1 MRIPTLTRR
10 VALAAPPLL
19 LATTLALSGC
29 ATLSG
34 LFEDAIEDPQVT
46 ILGVELRG
54 MSLDTISTTFQVKID
69 NPNAIGLYLA
79 GIEYQLNVDG
89 KRFAQGQSQ
98 DSVLLVP
105 LGATEATLDVDFPLD
120 SAGRPLLEVLKKD
133 RVHYTLDTVFLVG
146 TKGTNLAIPARFE
159 GDVDLPKAP
168 EVDVVEVAF
177 PEVSRE
183 GIQVRLVT
191 HVTNPNAFDIPIDEL
206 RVSFFFG
213 GREILKNQPIAGV
226 VLPQGQTTVV
236 PVDFTVSLADLGV
249 SLGALADRPELRW
262 KLVMRLVSGNNI
274 LPYDRG
280 GQTSLVPSFSGVS
293 G

>member
-1 MRIPTLTRR
+1 MRTTTPIARL
-10 VALAAPPLL
+10 LASTSAALL
-19 LATTLALSGC
+19 LATTPTLAGC

-46 ILGVELRG
+46 ILGVQLRD
-54 MSLDTISTTFQVKID
+54 MTLDTISTTFRVRID

-89 KRFAQGQSQ
+89 RRFAQGRSQ
-98 DSVLLVP
+98 DSVALAP

-120 SAGRPLLEVLKKD
+120 NAGRPLVEVLKKD

-146 TKGTNLAIPARFE
+146 TRSTNLAIPARFE

-168 EVDVVEVAF
+168 EVDVVEILF
-177 PEVSRE
+177 PEVSGE

-206 RVSFFFG
+206 RVSF
-213 GREILKNQPIAGV
+213 
-226 VLPQGQTTVV
+226 
-236 PVDFTVSLADLGV
+236 
-249 SLGALADRPELRW
+249 
-262 KLVMRLVSGNNI
+262 
-274 LPYDRG
+274 
-280 GQTSLVPSFSGVS
+280 
-293 G
+293 

>member
-1 MRIPTLTRR
+1 MRTTTPIARL
-10 VALAAPPLL
+10 LASTSAALL
-19 LATTLALSGC
+19 LATTPTLAGC

-46 ILGVELRG
+46 ILGVQLRD
-54 MSLDTISTTFQVKID
+54 MTLDTISTTFRVRID

-89 KRFAQGQSQ
+89 RRFAQGRSQ
-98 DSVLLVP
+98 DSVALAP

-120 SAGRPLLEVLKKD
+120 NAGRPLVEVLKKD

-146 TKGTNLAIPARFE
+146 TRSTNLAIPARFE

-168 EVDVVEVAF
+168 EVDVVEILF
-177 PEVSRE
+177 PEVSGE

-206 RVSFFFG
+206 RVSFSFG

-226 VLPQGQTTVV
+226 MLPSKQTSVV
-236 PVDFTVSLADLGV
+236 PVDFTMSLADLGL
-249 SLGALADRPELRW
+249 SLTALADRPELRW
-262 KLVMRLVSGNNI
+262 MLVLRLVSGNNT
-274 LPYDRG
+274 LPYERG
-280 GQTSLVPSFSGVS
+280 GKTSLVPRFGS
-293 G
+293 

>member
-1 MRIPTLTRR
+1 MRTTTPIARL
-10 VALAAPPLL
+10 LASTSAALL
-19 LATTLALSGC
+19 LATTPTLAGC

-46 ILGVELRG
+46 ILGVQLRD
-54 MSLDTISTTFQVKID
+54 MTLDTISTTFRVRID

-89 KRFAQGQSQ
+89 RRFAQGRSQ
-98 DSVLLVP
+98 DSVALAP

-120 SAGRPLLEVLKKD
+120 NAGRPLVEVLKKD

-146 TKGTNLAIPARFE
+146 TRSTNLAIPARFE

-168 EVDVVEVAF
+168 EVDVVEILF
-177 PEVSRE
+177 PEVSGE

-206 RVSFFFG
+206 RVSFSFG

-226 VLPQGQTTVV
+226 MLPSKQTSVV
-236 PVDFTVSLADLGV
+236 PVDFTMSLADLG
-249 SLGALADRPELRW
+249 LALTALADRPELRW
-262 KLVMRLVSGNNI
+262 KLVLRLVSGNNT
-274 LPYDRG
+274 LPYERG
-280 GQTSLVPSFSGVS
+280 GKTSLVPRFGS
-293 G
+293 